1 MYEIKSIEFGRKT
14 DKNNQTSLSSK
25 NYFDHYQQI
34 SSDSA
39 DSSISTIQVPI
50 VVTTTTPDSHH
61 LHHNRHQSASELESD
76 EDTMQVS
83 LRRRR
88 IFQRQACLL
97 SILAAFIL
105 GLMLGVFMPMMS
117 GMSGVFIT
125 GELIGVEP
133 VASSSS
139 AVVNKSVL
147 PLHPPSDFPTIYELR
162 GQPTPK
168 PPAAENLF
176 SVSFIK
182 EKELPAE
189 EVFRNAFHL
198 EQDKHSEDSMIVKK
212 LDAIDGSIKEF
223 RVQRTSDGL
232 FRKGPERRLSKPS
245 VVEQMLPGDT
255 AQLNLNEA
263 SISFMPIAEQ
273 IVRNAN
279 HNTGIVESDI
289 YWGSLV
295 EHSLPKGFLKSDAAA
310 WNNFIH
316 NGVVT
321 RLETGCGRM
330 QNRLVVFADG
340 TRACARYRQNTD
352 QIQGELFSF
361 YLGQLLNLTN
371 LAPSAASVIDLESAT
386 WANAL
391 QDITNAQWKST
402 RPVVL
407 TKWLPDLEPAGIP
420 QPFQPLE
427 RHLNKYDVWNITLG
441 TSTTTTT
448 TFPSSTSPSSTS
460 SPSSSIADDQDANQ
474 KGLLK
479 RLGAAAPAS
488 SSSSSSTINSANNN
502 NNNNKNNHNR
512 SSRLNQSKSVAA
524 AAATSDSSSLPAS
537 SSSSSLLVD
546 RDELHL
552 NATVLNR
559 LIELAQWSDLI
570 VFDYLIA
577 NLDRVVNNLYNYQWN
592 ADIMAAP
599 AHNLARQINSQLL
612 VFLDNESGLLHGYRL
627 LKKYE
632 AYHGLLLDNLCIF
645 RRPTIEALRN
655 LREYGPGK
663 RLQELFELS
672 TSYQVRDVLPSLPDK
687 SIKILIDRI
696 DRVLGQVQKCRDLFS
711 DR

>member
-14 DKNNQTSLSSK
+14 DKNNQTPLTSK

-50 VVTTTTPDSHH
+50 VVTTDSHRQG
-61 LHHNRHQSASELESD
+61 LKGQHQSESELESD
-76 EDTMQVS
+76 GDTMQVS

-133 VASSSS
+133 VASTA
-139 AVVNKSVL
+139 AVVNKTVM

-162 GQPTPK
+162 GEKLIEQPTVVPT
-168 PPAAENLF
+168 AGENLF

-212 LDAIDGSIKEF
+212 LDAVDGSIKEF

-255 AQLNLNEA
+255 AQFNLHEA
-263 SISFMPIAEQ
+263 SLSFIPIAEQ

-279 HNTGIVESDI
+279 HNTGIVDSDI
-289 YWGSLV
+289 YWGKMV
-295 EHSLPKGFLKSDAAA
+295 EQSLPSGFLKSDAAA
-310 WNNFIH
+310 WNKFIH

-441 TSTTTTT
+441 TSTNAT
-448 TFPSSTSPSSTS
+448 TFPSSPSSSASAS
-460 SPSSSIADDQDANQ
+460 SSSSSIADDQDANQ

-488 SSSSSSTINSANNN
+488 SSAINSAS
-502 NNNNKNNHNR
+502 NNNNKYNR
-512 SSRLNQSKSVAA
+512 SSRLNQSKSVVAA
-524 AAATSDSSSLPAS
+524 ASDPSSLPAS
-537 SSSSSLLVD
+537 SSSEVD

-663 RLQELFELS
+663 RLQELFEKS